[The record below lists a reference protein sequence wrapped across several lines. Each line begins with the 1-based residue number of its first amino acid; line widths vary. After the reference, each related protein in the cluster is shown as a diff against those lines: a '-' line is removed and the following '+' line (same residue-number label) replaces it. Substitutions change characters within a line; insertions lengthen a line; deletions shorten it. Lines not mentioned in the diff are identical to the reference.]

1 MDIFETVQAII
12 ADILDMEVEEI
23 GRDHYLI
30 RDLGV
35 ESIDLLELSVELN
48 GAFQIEVN
56 EDEIF
61 LQSLRRYLN
70 EAEETHRDIIPFL
83 KACYP
88 FLTDMRI
95 GEILSDLAHGPVLKV
110 SDIVSYVAWQKP

>member
-1 MDIFETVQAII
+1 MDIFATVQKII
-12 ADILDMEVEEI
+12 ADILDMEAEEI
-23 GRDHYLI
+23 GHDAYLI
-30 RDLGV
+30 KELGV

-48 GAFQIEVN
+48 GAFKIEVN

-61 LQSLRRYLN
+61 LQSLGPYLN
-70 EAEETHRDIIPFL
+70 EAEETNKDVIPFL